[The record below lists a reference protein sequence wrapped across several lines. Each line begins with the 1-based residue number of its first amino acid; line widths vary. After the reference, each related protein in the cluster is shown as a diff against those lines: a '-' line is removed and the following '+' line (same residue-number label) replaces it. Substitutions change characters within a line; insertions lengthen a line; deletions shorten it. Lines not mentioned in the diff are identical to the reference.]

1 MKVTKSWITAVTA
14 AAAALA
20 MVSLAGPANAASRPV
35 NVTSRLVTNGTLRPA
50 IHLSR
55 RSSANPQGIPIDYS
69 GNWSGYVALPES
81 GSGKAKSFKYV
92 SASYSVPSVNCS
104 VTNYAFSY
112 HWVGLDGWTDSTV
125 EQDGVGSFCVS
136 GTPDYFA
143 WYEMY
148 PAGISEEFT
157 VNPGDA
163 ITSSVTYAGGGDYI
177 LALTDQ
183 TSGQS
188 FSVEEACSA
197 TCDNSSA
204 EVITEGYTSSPYN
217 GTADFGEEH
226 YDTAQ
231 VEGASG
237 TLGGLTST
245 HWSTIES
252 IALGAVTGDS
262 DTEPGPLFK
271 ATKESAFPITWYEE
285 D

>member
-1 MKVTKSWITAVTA
+1 MTVMRNWVTA
-14 AAAALA
+14 AVAAAAVLA
-20 MVSLAGPANAASRPV
+20 MTGLSGQAAAASRPV
-35 NVTSRLVTNGTLRPA
+35 NVTSRLVTKGTLRPA
-50 IHLSR
+50 IHLSHR
-55 RSSANPQGIPIDYS
+55 HSANPQGIPIDYS
-69 GNWSGYVALPES
+69 GNWSGYVALPEN
-81 GSGKAKSFKYV
+81 GKAKSFKYV

-112 HWVGLDGWTDSTV
+112 HWVGLDGWTDGTV

-136 GTPDYFA
+136 GTPTYVV

-148 PAGISEEFT
+148 PAGVSEAFS

-163 ITSSVTYAGGGDYI
+163 ITSSVTYDGSGKYT
-177 LALTDQ
+177 LELTDQ

-188 FSVEEACSA
+188 FDKAE
-197 TCDNSSA
+197 TCASTCANSSA
-204 EVITEGYTSSPYN
+204 EVITEGYTTAPYS

-231 VEGASG
+231 VRSAGG

-252 IALGAVTGDS
+252 IALGGTTGDI

-271 ATKESAFPITWYEE
+271 ATKESAFPITWYQE

>member
-1 MKVTKSWITAVTA
+1 MTVMRSWITVTA
-14 AAAALA
+14 AAVLA
-20 MVSLAGPANAASRPV
+20 MTGLSGQATAASRPV

-50 IHLSR
+50 IHLSHR
-55 RSSANPQGIPIDYS
+55 HSASPQGIPIDYS
-69 GNWSGYVALPES
+69 GNWSGYVALPE
-81 GSGKAKSFKYV
+81 SGKAKSFKYV

-112 HWVGLDGWTDSTV
+112 HWVGLDGWTDGTV

-136 GTPDYFA
+136 GTPTYFA

-148 PAGISEEFT
+148 PAGVSEEFS

-163 ITSSVTYAGGGDYI
+163 ITSSVTYDGSGKYT
-177 LALTDQ
+177 LELTDQ

-188 FSVEEACSA
+188 FDTQEKCGS
-197 TCDNSSA
+197 TCANSSA
-204 EVITEGYTSSPYN
+204 EVITEGYTSAPYD

-226 YDTAQ
+226 YDTAKVQ
-231 VEGASG
+231 SAGG

-252 IALGAVTGDS
+252 IALGGTTGDI

-271 ATKESAFPITWYEE
+271 ATKESAFPITWYQE